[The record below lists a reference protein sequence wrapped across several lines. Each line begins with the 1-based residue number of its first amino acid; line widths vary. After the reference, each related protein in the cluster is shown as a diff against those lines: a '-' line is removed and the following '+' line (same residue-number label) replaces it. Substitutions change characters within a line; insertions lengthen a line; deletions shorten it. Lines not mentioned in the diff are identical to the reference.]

1 MTIDKQ
7 RLIVRDKIESHN
19 NEDMFDIKE
28 LGYLLQLV
36 DSGDHSGLMLE
47 LALSVKYKL
56 QDRIQSIMK
65 NKEGI

>member
-1 MTIDKQ
+1 VT
-7 RLIVRDKIESHN
+7 RLRDRFESQN

-36 DSGDHSGLMLE
+36 DSGNHSGLMLE

-56 QDRIQSIMK
+56 QGRIQSIMK

>member
-1 MTIDKQ
+1 MT
-7 RLIVRDKIESHN
+7 RLRDRFESQN

-36 DSGDHSGLMLE
+36 DSGNHSGLMLE

-56 QDRIQSIMK
+56 QGRIQSIMK

>member
-1 MTIDKQ
+1 VT
-7 RLIVRDKIESHN
+7 RLRDRFESQN

-36 DSGDHSGLMLE
+36 DSGNHSGLMLE

-56 QDRIQSIMK
+56 QGRIQSIMK
-65 NKEGI
+65 NKEEI

>member
-1 MTIDKQ
+1 MTI
-7 RLIVRDKIESHN
+7 LRDRIEPQN

>member
-1 MTIDKQ
+1 MTI
-7 RLIVRDKIESHN
+7 LRDRIESQN

-36 DSGDHSGLMLE
+36 DSGNHSGLMLE
-47 LALSVKYKL
+47 LALSVKRKL
-56 QDRIQSIMK
+56 QGRIQSIMK

>member
-1 MTIDKQ
+1 VTI
-7 RLIVRDKIESHN
+7 LRDRIESQN

-36 DSGDHSGLMLE
+36 DSGNHSGLMLE
-47 LALSVKYKL
+47 LALSVKRKL
-56 QDRIQSIMK
+56 QGRIQSIMK

>member
-1 MTIDKQ
+1 MAI
-7 RLIVRDKIESHN
+7 LRDRIEPQN

-56 QDRIQSIMK
+56 QGKIQTIMK